1 MSRANVTSGGE
12 DPSAAPGDSQWGEWG
27 GFGALSGVSGGAQ
40 GLWVGWVGGCE
51 WARPG
56 LLFRGRG
63 RQSTTIPEP
72 ESNSAPVQE
81 KWSTYLV
88 NWSIGRA
95 SDLQVHDHLTS
106 SKVLVVAILVMVIV
120 VFQSSQYSTTHTLCQ
135 SKWSEV
141 LFAFFFLA
149 KSVIP
154 ISMLSTE
161 SVFPNLGITR
171 IRYFQPLCQT
181 HF

>member
-1 MSRANVTSGGE
+1 MSGGFGG
-12 DPSAAPGDSQWGEWG
+12 SEWG
-27 GFGALSGVSGGAQ
+27 GWGA
-40 GLWVGWVGGCE
+40 CE

-106 SKVLVVAILVMVIV
+106 SKVLVVAIVVMIIV
-120 VFQSSQYSTTHTLCQ
+120 VFQSNHTL
-135 SKWSEV
+135 
-141 LFAFFFLA
+141 
-149 KSVIP
+149 
-154 ISMLSTE
+154 
-161 SVFPNLGITR
+161 
-171 IRYFQPLCQT
+171 
-181 HF
+181 